1 MHNKVRA
8 KRTCTVLNC
17 ASTQY
22 LQQFVFVRTT
32 LSASHRWF
40 WGFFVAIFGCAN
52 YSASWLRITAKAV
65 NSDAIKMTNRST
77 NPHDDYVCCTRDEN
91 VMCLLIVLSTLLF
104 CFFFFFN
111 RENSMWRWKMN
122 LCRYQFEKT
131 RTCSSILRL
140 TLSCIRSL
148 CIFCSRSDH
157 SDIRHTPVV
166 FTFYNF
172 CALNK

>member
-104 CFFFFFN
+104 CFFFFQS
-111 RENSMWRWKMN
+111 REFHVAMKNEFMSIPVWEDAN
-122 LCRYQFEKT
+122 LFEYFAIDVELH
-131 RTCSSILRL
+131 SFALRL
-140 TLSCIRSL
+140 LFTQRP
-148 CIFCSRSDH
+148 F
-157 SDIRHTPVV
+157 RHQTHACRVHI
-166 FTFYNF
+166 
-172 CALNK
+172 L